1 MAVRLQL
8 KLGVVTEH
16 DRLADSPDTLVV
28 VEPSVGSVARSKG
41 HLYLLVTSRVVSR
54 HALEA
59 TRLAGETIRNEY
71 YYDESAGIRVCLQK
85 AIATAN
91 KRLAHQADRLGLK
104 STDGGGPIGVG
115 VAVVR
120 GNEMYVA
127 TVGPA
132 EAYLI
137 RQARLSTLPDPHR
150 ERGLPTPDL
159 EPDVWRGEVSV
170 GDSLVLISPNVI
182 SKLGAD
188 ELKDAMLTLH
198 PQSAMEHLHHRF
210 VAADGSGS
218 DGAIAFEATEVS
230 STAKGRTLVPVRPS
244 APLAGAPDRSPIP
257 LADNVQA
264 AGLAVSTAAGNVR
277 LAAGGALGRAVAWA
291 QGLMPQRK
299 PAYRRV
305 TPLASRRETQRR
317 AALAALALIVVVGG
331 LGLGVYFFGGN
342 GSPKQAISSVTAGQ
356 QAIDSA
362 TADLGKV
369 TGPGID
375 LVADDPHQALQLLTD
390 AYRQLDAAEAANVA
404 DTVVAPLRK
413 RALAGLDRLYGV
425 VPVRSTTVFT
435 FAPADGAPAID
446 LRAMVRGPDGAPYVI
461 DRSTKAV
468 YRVDLKTRKATVV
481 ARSGQKATGG
491 TVSTPRYLA
500 VGGPDLLILDAK
512 NVLWRWRP
520 ADTKGQGT
528 LVKVSVKDSSSWGND
543 IMGIATFLR
552 DESRGLYN
560 LYVVDPSEQ
569 QIQSYSPAADGSGYP
584 RAATAWLATARDV
597 TGMTSVYVDGDLF
610 AADGGTLVRFVA
622 GKNDG
627 WDAKA
632 PDDTFLRP
640 APTYSIVAGGTDR
653 RTGDLY
659 AFDRPNGRIVAIGK
673 SDGTYHAQY
682 RLAGGVADWS
692 DLRAMYVV
700 AGIEGTP
707 ATVVW
712 LSRDGIHQAILE
724 AVPDNA
730 PTSSPSTSPPT
741 SPTPPS
747 AAPSTSPG
755 ASHSAS
761 PIPTK
766 KP

>member
-41 HLYLLVTSRVVSR
+41 HLYLLVTSRLATR
-54 HALEA
+54 HGLEA
-59 TRLAGETIRNEY
+59 TRLAAETIRNEY

-104 STDGGGPIGVG
+104 TVDGGGPIGVG

-137 RQARLSTLPDPHR
+137 RQARLSTLPDPYR
-150 ERGLPTPDL
+150 ERGLPSADL

-170 GDSLVLISPNVI
+170 GDSLVLISPNI
-182 SKLGAD
+182 IAKLGAD

-210 VAADGSGS
+210 VTADGSGS

-264 AGLAVSTAAGNVR
+264 AGMAVSAAAGSAR
-277 LAAGGALGRAVAWA
+277 LAAGGAIERAIVWI

-317 AALAALALIVVVGG
+317 AALAVLALIVVVGG
-331 LGLGVYFFGGN
+331 LGLGVYVFGGN
-342 GSPKQAISSVTAGQ
+342 GSPKEAISSVNAGQ
-356 QAIDSA
+356 QAIDAA
-362 TADLGKV
+362 TSDLAKV
-369 TGPGID
+369 TGAGID
-375 LVADDPHQALQLLTD
+375 LVADDPRQALQLLTD
-390 AYRQLDAAEAANVA
+390 AYHQLDAAEAASVA
-404 DTVVAPLRK
+404 DSVVAPLR
-413 RALAGLDRLYGV
+413 RQTLAGLDRLYGV
-425 VPVRSTTVFT
+425 VPVASTTLFT
-435 FAPADGAPAID
+435 FTPADGAKPID
-446 LRAMVRGPDGAPYVI
+446 LNAMVQGPDGAPYVI
-461 DRSTKAV
+461 DRSTRAV
-468 YRVDLKTRKATVV
+468 YRIDLKTRKATVV
-481 ARSGQKATGG
+481 ARFGQKASGA
-491 TVSTPRYLA
+491 TVSAPRYLA

-512 NVLWRWRP
+512 NLLWRWRP
-520 ADTKGQGT
+520 ADTKGKGT
-528 LVKVSVKDSSSWGND
+528 LTSVNVKGSTSWGND

-552 DESRGLYN
+552 DQSRGLYN

-569 QIQSYSPAADGSGYP
+569 QIEAYSPAADGDGFP
-584 RAATAWLATARDV
+584 VAPTAWLATARDV
-597 TGMTSVYVDGDLF
+597 TGMTSIYVDGDLF
-610 AADGGTLVRFVA
+610 AADGGTLVRFVS

-627 WDAKA
+627 WDAAA
-632 PDDTFLRP
+632 PADTLLRP
-640 APTYSIVAGGTDR
+640 APTYSVVAGGTAR

-659 AFDRPNGRIVAIGK
+659 AFDRPNVRIVAVDK

-682 RLAGGVADWS
+682 RLAGGVTDWT
-692 DLRAMYVV
+692 DLRAMYVIP
-700 AGIEGTP
+700 GIDSGP
-707 ATVVW
+707 GTVVW
-712 LSRDGIHQAILE
+712 LSRDAVHQAALK
-724 AVPDNA
+724 AVPDVA
-730 PTSSPSTSPPT
+730 PTSSPSASPGTSVVPAA
-741 SPTPPS
+741 SPS
-747 AAPSTSPG
+747 AASPK
-755 ASHSAS
+755 
-761 PIPTK
+761 PTK